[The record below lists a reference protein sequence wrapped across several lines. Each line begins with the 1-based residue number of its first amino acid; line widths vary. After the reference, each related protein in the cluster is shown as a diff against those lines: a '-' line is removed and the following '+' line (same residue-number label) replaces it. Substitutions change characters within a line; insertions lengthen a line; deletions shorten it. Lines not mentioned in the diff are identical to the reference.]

1 MTDRFDRV
9 YGGLLG
15 LALGDAI
22 GYPAALHRGL
32 RLAPWQRAFQRRTDL
47 EMLEHRVLRLTLPFG
62 FGRGDDALLPGP
74 TDDTEMA
81 ALSAR
86 VLVARHG
93 DPTAADFA
101 AVWRRL
107 GQQADQL
114 WTGFSEKAALENL
127 RHGLEPPETGGD
139 NPQWYDDGA
148 VARAV
153 PAGLVWAGQPE
164 QAARVAALDAAVTH
178 ADEGV
183 WAARAMAAVVSLL
196 ADGAGLDAALDAG
209 RAQFPPASWL
219 AWVDGQ
225 VAALGERHA
234 APADLALAL
243 SQDVVTRTYSYA
255 NAAAETVPAA
265 FALARATA
273 GDPWQGVLV
282 ANTCARAADSL
293 PAMVGALAGAMRGAG
308 AVPGGWEQALR
319 TLRGVCVPEL
329 AGVDLH
335 ALASELV
342 ALRRSRGNGQGDA
355 ERKGVAS

>member
-22 GYPAALHRGL
+22 GYPAAMHRGL

-81 ALSAR
+81 ALTAR
-86 VLVARHG
+86 ILVAHRG
-93 DPTAADFA
+93 APTSADFA
-101 AVWRRL
+101 EEWRRL
-107 GQQADQL
+107 ARHADEL
-114 WTGFSEKAALENL
+114 WTGLAEKAAIENL
-127 RHGLEPPETGGD
+127 RRGLDPPATGGD

-153 PAGLVWAGQPE
+153 PAGLAWSGQPA

-183 WAARAMAAVVSLL
+183 WAARAMAAAVSLL
-196 ADGAGLDAALDAG
+196 ADGAGLDAALAAG
-209 RAQFPPASWL
+209 RAEFPAESWI
-219 AWVDGQ
+219 AWIDGR
-225 VAALGERHA
+225 VAALAEKHA

-243 SQDVVTRTYSYA
+243 SQDVLTRAYSYA

-265 FALARATA
+265 FALAQATE
-273 GDPWQGVLV
+273 GDLWQGALV
-282 ANTCARAADSL
+282 ANMCARAADSL
-293 PAMVGALAGAMRGAG
+293 PAMVGALAGTMRGSG
-308 AVPGGWEQALR
+308 AVSRDWEQALR
-319 TLRGVCVPEL
+319 TLRGVCVPAL

-335 ALASELV
+335 ALAMDIA
-342 ALRRSRGNGQGDA
+342 ALRQ
-355 ERKGVAS
+355 

>member
-62 FGRGDDALLPGP
+62 FGRDDDLLLPGP

-86 VLVARHG
+86 VLVARRG

-101 AVWRRL
+101 EAWRQL
-107 GQQADQL
+107 AQHDDQI

-127 RHGLEPPETGGD
+127 RHGLEPPATGGD

-153 PAGLVWAGQPE
+153 PTGLVWVGQPE
-164 QAARVAALDAAVTH
+164 QAARVAALDAGVTH

-183 WAARAMAAVVSLL
+183 WAARAMAAAISLL

-209 RAQFPPASWL
+209 RAQFPRASWI
-219 AWVDGQ
+219 AWVDERI
-225 VAALGERHA
+225 AALAERHT

-265 FALARATA
+265 FALARATN
-273 GDPWQGVLV
+273 GDLWQGVLV
-282 ANTCARAADSL
+282 SNTCARAADSL
-293 PAMVGALAGAMRGAG
+293 PAMVGALAGTLHGAG
-308 AVPGGWEQALR
+308 TVSGEWEQAVR
-319 TLRGVCVPEL
+319 ILRGICVPDL

-335 ALASELV
+335 ALATDIA
-342 ALRRSRGNGQGDA
+342 ALRP
-355 ERKGVAS
+355 